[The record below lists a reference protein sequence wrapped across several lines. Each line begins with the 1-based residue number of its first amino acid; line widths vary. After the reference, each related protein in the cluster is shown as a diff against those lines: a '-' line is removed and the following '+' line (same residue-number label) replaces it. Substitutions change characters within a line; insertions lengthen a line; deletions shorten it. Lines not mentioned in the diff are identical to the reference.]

1 MTPVNDPRKL
11 ELMRCAYQQAVST
24 CFGRGQSEHCPDC
37 QTILKKFYTGDPDG
51 DITDKTSGIVTSE
64 CLKGPCW
71 FGAGCKNCV
80 PKGCPCLQVGEYCGT
95 YVWVTASGQDELTKL
110 TLAIL
115 DYAQN
120 APPTMRTK
128 QVVYYIDEYGLPTTQ
143 KESVGNVTATI
154 NIDEKDAS
162 LLNGTTT
169 EEARLEQIV
178 RGQLHSVEEQLR
190 EWDKIKDQLGDR
202 TARDARGRLLAQ
214 QEALN
219 QKLQFISEQFRTGG
233 LKQQYLPP
241 APNAPVGS
249 LLLPFNLQQ
258 QVLTGQ

>member
-1 MTPVNDPRKL
+1 MFEGALLVRGRL
-11 ELMRCAYQQAVST
+11 QELRPQ
-24 CFGRGQSEHCPDC
+24 G
-37 QTILKKFYTGDPDG
+37 L
-51 DITDKTSGIVTSE
+51 
-64 CLKGPCW
+64 
-71 FGAGCKNCV
+71 
-80 PKGCPCLQVGEYCGT
+80 PCLQVGEYCGT
-95 YVWVTASGQDELTKL
+95 YVSVTASGQDELTKL

-190 EWDKIKDQLGDR
+190 EWDKIKDQLGDG
-202 TARDARGRLLAQ
+202 TAQ
-214 QEALN
+214 MQE
-219 QKLQFISEQFRTGG
+219 
-233 LKQQYLPP
+233 
-241 APNAPVGS
+241 VGYWLS
-249 LLLPFNLQQ
+249 KKAEPEAT
-258 QVLTGQ
+258 VH